1 MHRRRIVPS
10 PHCSLFCCVML
21 IVIHTF
27 LPSLCTVNHGSE
39 RHCNQ
44 SLMIR
49 AIALIHRR
57 RIVRRRRIVS
67 PPPHYVS
74 AAALCKRRRIVSP
87 SPHCSLF
94 CCVMLNVIHI
104 FLPSSCTVH
113 HGSELHCNQSLMIRA
128 IALIHRR
135 RIVSPPPHWVTAA
148 ALSHRRRIVSPP
160 PHCVTV
166 AAFVDYSAA

>member
-1 MHRRRIVPS
+1 
-10 PHCSLFCCVML
+10 
-21 IVIHTF
+21 
-27 LPSLCTVNHGSE
+27 
-39 RHCNQ
+39 
-44 SLMIR
+44 MIR
-49 AIALIHRR
+49 AISLIHRR
-57 RIVRRRRIVS
+57 RIFRRRRIVS

-94 CCVMLNVIHI
+94 CCVMLNGIHI
-104 FLPSSCTVH
+104 FLSSLCTVH

-148 ALSHRRRIVSPP
+148 ALSHRRRIVN
-160 PHCVTV
+160 
-166 AAFVDYSAA
+166 YSAAYFSMSFIFFYLHYVIYTMAVNSIATNL

>member
-1 MHRRRIVPS
+1 
-10 PHCSLFCCVML
+10 
-21 IVIHTF
+21 
-27 LPSLCTVNHGSE
+27 
-39 RHCNQ
+39 
-44 SLMIR
+44 
-49 AIALIHRR
+49 
-57 RIVRRRRIVS
+57 
-67 PPPHYVS
+67 
-74 AAALCKRRRIVSP
+74 
-87 SPHCSLF
+87 
-94 CCVMLNVIHI
+94 MLNGIHI
-104 FLPSSCTVH
+104 FLSSLCTVH